1 MQFLGRALLASAVAL
16 AACAGGDS
24 ATDTAS
30 AAAANEPAANAPAQT
45 PAATN
50 PAPAAQQVT
59 GTTHEVQMVL
69 EGGKYLFV
77 PDKITVKAGDAI
89 KYINVSGGPHNV
101 QFKEADI
108 PDDMEPIFA
117 QNMPATSMA
126 KLGPMS
132 GPLLMQP
139 NETYTVSFAG
149 IKPGT
154 YPFTCT
160 PHEAMGMNG
169 SVTVE

>member
-1 MQFLGRALLASAVAL
+1 MQFLGRTLLASAVAL
-16 AACAGGDS
+16 AACAGTDSPAADTAASANNS
-24 ATDTAS
+24 AT
-30 AAAANEPAANAPAQT
+30 
-45 PAATN
+45 
-50 PAPAAQQVT
+50 PAPATTADAAAPAAAPVT

-69 EGGKYLFV
+69 EGGKYLFI
-77 PDKITVKAGDAI
+77 PAQITVKEGDAI

-101 QFKEADI
+101 QFKAENV
-108 PDDMEPIFA
+108 PDDMEDQLA
-117 QNMPATSMA
+117 SNMPSGAMA

-149 IKPGT
+149 IKAGE

-169 SVTVE
+169 SVTVQ

>member
-1 MQFLGRALLASAVAL
+1 MQVLGRALLASAVAL

-24 ATDTAS
+24 PADTAATANTPATPATGTTAS
-30 AAAANEPAANAPAQT
+30 AAPTAAAP
-45 PAATN
+45 
-50 PAPAAQQVT
+50 VT

-77 PDKITVKAGDAI
+77 PDQITVKEGDAI

-101 QFKEADI
+101 QFKAENV
-108 PDDMEPIFA
+108 PDDMEA
-117 QNMPATSMA
+117 TLAANMPASSMA

-149 IKPGT
+149 IKPGE

-169 SVTVE
+169 SVTVQ

>member
-1 MQFLGRALLASAVAL
+1 MQVLGRALLASAVAL

-24 ATDTAS
+24 ANDTAS
-30 AAAANEPAANAPAQT
+30 TATNQPAANAPAQT

-50 PAPAAQQVT
+50 PAPAGQQVT
-59 GTTHEVQMVL
+59 GTTHEVQMVF

-77 PDKITVKAGDAI
+77 PDNITVKAGDAI

-101 QFKEADI
+101 QFKEADV

-117 QNMPATSMA
+117 QNMPAGAMA
-126 KLGPMS
+126 KMGPMS

-139 NETYTVSFAG
+139 NEGYTVSFAG

-169 SVTVE
+169 TVTVQ

>member
-1 MQFLGRALLASAVAL
+1 MQVLGRALLASAFVL

-24 ATDTAS
+24 VADTAS
-30 AAAANEPAANAPAQT
+30 TANNQPAANEPAQTAAPGANTAAP
-45 PAATN
+45 
-50 PAPAAQQVT
+50 AQQVT
-59 GTTHEVQMVL
+59 GTTHEVQMVF

-77 PDKITVKAGDAI
+77 PDQITVKAGDAI

-101 QFKEADI
+101 QFKEADV

-117 QNMPATSMA
+117 QNMPSGSMA
-126 KLGPMS
+126 KMGPMS

-149 IKPGT
+149 IKAGT

-169 SVTVE
+169 SVTVQ